1 MEDPGVGVT
10 PAPPAK
16 TADDPDALRFGMA
29 EWSGGLGDLGTFLPV
44 TVSLCLVCELNL
56 AAALIWAGLLN
67 AATGWLF
74 RQPIPV
80 QPMKAVAALAVAG
93 GLGAGA
99 VRAAG
104 IGMGAVVFLLG
115 AGRR

>member
-1 MEDPGVGVT
+1 M
-10 PAPPAK
+10 
-16 TADDPDALRFGMA
+16 
-29 EWSGGLGDLGTFLPV
+29 

-67 AATGWLF
+67 AATGLLF

-80 QPMKAVAALAVAG
+80 QPMKAIAALAVAG
-93 GLGAGA
+93 GLGLGAGA

-104 IGMGAVVFLLG
+104 VGTGLVVLLIGLCGLADRLGRWTPAAVVRG
-115 AGRR
+115 CNSGSGRRWRSAVADG